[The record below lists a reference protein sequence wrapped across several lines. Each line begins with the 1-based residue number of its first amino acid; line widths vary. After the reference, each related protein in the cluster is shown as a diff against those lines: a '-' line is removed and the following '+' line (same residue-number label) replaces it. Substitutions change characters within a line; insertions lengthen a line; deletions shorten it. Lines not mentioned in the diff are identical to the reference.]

1 MEGRESL
8 TTAALANLLFP
19 YGPAYGPRGSAPCCV
34 AAWMGGEFGGEWI
47 QIYIRLSPFT
57 VQLKL
62 SQHC

>member
-1 MEGRESL
+1 M

-19 YGPAYGPRGSAPCCV
+19 CRPAYGPGDSAPCCV
-34 AAWMGGEFGGEWI
+34 AAWMGREFGGERI
-47 QIYIRLSPFT
+47 HVYIRLSPFT